1 LRKEIA
7 SKVSQINIQTIAD
20 INVVTG
26 TNAEIMKIP
35 NEIPPDT
42 QSSILNQVD
51 TFLEMLNN
59 GDVSADL
66 LQESLS
72 GVMNMASK
80 VAQASSNVVDVV
92 NENDTDV
99 MALKSLIGDVETKKD
114 EVYNLKKTCKITHNW
129 MTFANR
135 YI

>member
-1 LRKEIA
+1 
-7 SKVSQINIQTIAD
+7 
-20 INVVTG
+20 
-26 TNAEIMKIP
+26 MKIP

-114 EVYNLKKTCKITHNW
+114 EVYNLKKTCKITHN
-129 MTFANR
+129 
-135 YI
+135 